1 MTSLCLSDISEFLF
15 KKNVVNSDVTNFKQV
30 PVTEQSKWNG
40 NTGRLDRNTSDLQ
53 ISLFLL
59 PLSLLLSWN
68 VLPTESVMFAEW
80 KVSGTPKQIP
90 SNSLQSL
97 NERQLQPL
105 FLGGVS
111 HKGKEAFGDG
121 LECVS
126 HSKSK
131 FWHWTNDMFLDAVPA
146 GSFWL
151 QSFFFPG
158 IKAFLVEF

>member
-1 MTSLCLSDISEFLF
+1 MKWQYWETGQKHIRPANFFISVAFVSLAELKCSSHR
-15 KKNVVNSDVTNFKQV
+15 VCDVCWVEGLWHSKANTLQQPPV
-30 PVTEQSKWNG
+30 PKWEAI
-40 NTGRLDRNTSDLQ
+40 T
-53 ISLFLL
+53 
-59 PLSLLLSWN
+59 
-68 VLPTESVMFAEW
+68 
-80 KVSGTPKQIP
+80 
-90 SNSLQSL
+90 
-97 NERQLQPL
+97 PL